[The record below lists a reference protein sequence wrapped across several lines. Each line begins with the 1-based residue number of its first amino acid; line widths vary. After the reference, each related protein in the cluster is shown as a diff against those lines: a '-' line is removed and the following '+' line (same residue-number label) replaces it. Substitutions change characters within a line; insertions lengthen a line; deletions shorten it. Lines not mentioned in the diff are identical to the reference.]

1 MSRTKYLTFGLRAD
15 RNLSDLTNPTE
26 ALDNILDDLSTE
38 LDPEGVPLSFT
49 SSDILP
55 LVGIAETNLSNIVN
69 EAGQSTQLIGLAGS
83 TIQSTSTSNT
93 LINVEP
99 RITIQDYIDNYKAV
113 LGDPP
118 WTQGGTG
125 PNATFIPSDRLN
137 ANTTDNL
144 NSIIACDPGNTQGGG
159 AQDLTVGNRY
169 RIEVLATINQNGWN
183 EIAGTVDVTYAIG
196 SIFTCAVTVSDAVG
210 DGNHNTAACRNVT
223 LPSGNSGTAN
233 ANALKAGEV
242 FTTKVDA
249 SLTSTVGPA
258 DFWSNGQFKLNG
270 RIHPTF
276 TDSYG
281 GIQWEGY
288 LTGRYTQIWFNT
300 GFYIIEEDTV
310 VDGSDNNWTM
320 LKAITSESTKTFYNI
335 VWEPVSDVTR
345 IELQEED
352 YKRVAI
358 GMTITLNGNVATV
371 ENIYRSYD
379 LGSSSFKYYA
389 TLDIDVGSTESSGSI
404 QTFEFDSI
412 NDELDSGYI
421 YITEAARG
429 SRRRV
434 RYTAYW
440 PTLTQNQKYRVKH
453 FEEDVESNE
462 KLNFFYFYKTS
473 GVTDS
478 FGKYTFPFFNANRF
492 YTLKQTSTAKLTVA
506 DTVSLEY
513 VPKQETAGIT
523 YGYNDSNNTV
533 AQKNVRLEQTG
544 TLVSNDLAD
553 DVFSGT
559 SVGDWVIT
567 VPAFN
572 TDWANAGSKAYAFQ
586 IEEYVSADKVYVS
599 SNYRTVTGLAE
610 GAAHDIIIVKNKGL
624 VGIYKRDA
632 RSLPLVTDFRKL
644 DTGTDSMNKDL
655 SLISRDDL
663 IHNITFTGG
672 SEAGTSA
679 SHDHPLKINS
689 SVISGGAT
697 EIIAVAHPNNSADA
711 DSGTILPALGLS
723 LVYASKGLNDLSG
736 QAECQ
741 GVYGLEVSVNSPA
754 ASPQKIYVTD
764 ISRGSA
770 MVNDVVYYK
779 GSTSGT
785 PIIDEATDI
794 ANGTNASLV
803 TTFGTDAT
811 GSFIEISRQIQSTI
825 PAGAT
830 IVLVPDGY
838 GAPGRNKNR
847 EYCVIPLNTAP
858 PFESTDLGLATPST
872 HKNLMTEKLVYKT
885 LSVSVPPAN
894 LKSLS
899 VFEFGSNNANN
910 TPNKY
915 LDLKHT
921 VPGGA
926 TTTYKVLINDNTL
939 TTI

>member
-144 NSIIACDPGNTQGGG
+144 NTELKAHLITS
-159 AQDLTVGNRY
+159 GNRY
-169 RIEVLATINQNGWN
+169 RLEGNLVN
-183 EIAGTVDVTYAIG
+183 ETQMDAISVTNKG
-196 SIFTCAVTVSDAVG
+196 SAPAVG
-210 DGNHNTAACRNVT
+210 DIFVAIDPLPGNMTPYNNMDVRNVT
-223 LPSGNSGTAN
+223 LPNGASGTAN

-288 LTGRYTQIWFNT
+288 LTGRYAQIWFNT

-371 ENIYRSYD
+371 EDIYRFYD

-586 IEEYVSADKVYVS
+586 IEEFVSADKVYVS

-803 TTFGTDAT
+803 TTSGTDAT

-858 PFESTDLGLATPST
+858 PFESTDLGLATPAG